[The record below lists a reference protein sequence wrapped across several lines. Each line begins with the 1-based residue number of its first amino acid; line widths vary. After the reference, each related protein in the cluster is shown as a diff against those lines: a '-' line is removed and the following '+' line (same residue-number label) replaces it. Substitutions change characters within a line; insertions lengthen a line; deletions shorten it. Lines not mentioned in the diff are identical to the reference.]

1 MNIKLHHALLLT
13 LALPLLGACQPSP
26 PPAPPASPSK
36 GTASA
41 DAPQTAIGRTVEKA
55 IVEAREELRS
65 KNISISD
72 GMHINVN
79 GHEFKHDD
87 NLPKAEITPQGDL
100 LIEGK
105 QVAVDAAQRKLLL
118 DYRNHII
125 AIAEA
130 GMAIGIK
137 GADLA
142 GKAVGE
148 AIGAI
153 FGGDE
158 KALEAR
164 MEAEGKKIE
173 ADAMKL
179 CAQLPPMLA
188 TQQQL
193 AAALPAFKPY
203 ANMTQEDIED
213 CGKDDHNDATRAQ
226 IRDKVRAEIR
236 KTVRESVRDSTQA
249 AVDTDSAER
258 KPTPRLPR
266 ADFHR
271 ACRARTPLQFSL
283 RRQPPPSGA
292 MDPAARECGGI
303 QQPGATPSP
312 AARSSRGRHRAPAGF
327 RHTHAWRSPR
337 LSRSR

>member
-1 MNIKLHHALLLT
+1 MNSKLHQALLLT

-26 PPAPPASPSK
+26 PPPPPASPSN
-36 GTASA
+36 SA
-41 DAPQTAIGRTVEKA
+41 ATDGPQTAIGRTVEKA
-55 IVEAREELRS
+55 IIEAREELRS

-79 GHEFKHDD
+79 GHEFKRDD

-164 MEAEGKKIE
+164 MEAEGRKIE

-188 TQQQL
+188 TQQAL

-203 ANMTQEDIED
+203 ANMTQEDIDD
-213 CGKDDHNDATRAQ
+213 CGKDDHDDATRAQ
-226 IRDKVRAEIR
+226 IREKVRAGIR
-236 KTVRESVRDSTQA
+236 ETVRKSVRGSTQA
-249 AVDTDSAER
+249 AVDADTAEAKTDAS
-258 KPTPRLPR
+258 T
-266 ADFHR
+266 
-271 ACRARTPLQFSL
+271 T
-283 RRQPPPSGA
+283 
-292 MDPAARECGGI
+292 
-303 QQPGATPSP
+303 
-312 AARSSRGRHRAPAGF
+312 SR
-327 RHTHAWRSPR
+327 
-337 LSRSR
+337 

>member
-13 LALPLLGACQPSP
+13 LALPLLGACQPPP

-36 GTASA
+36 GTATA

-55 IVEAREELRS
+55 IIEAREELRRE
-65 KNISISD
+65 NISVSD

-79 GHEFKHDD
+79 GHEFKRDD
-87 NLPKAEITPQGDL
+87 SLPKAEITPQGDL

-105 QVAVDAAQRKLLL
+105 PVVVDAAQRKLLL

-125 AIAEA
+125 AIADA

-148 AIGAI
+148 AFGAI

-213 CGKDDHNDATRAQ
+213 CGKDDHDDATRAQ

-236 KTVRESVRDSTQA
+236 KTVRESVRGGTQA
-249 AVDTDSAER
+249 AVATDSTEA
-258 KPTPRLPR
+258 KTD
-266 ADFHR
+266 AS
-271 ACRARTPLQFSL
+271 T
-283 RRQPPPSGA
+283 
-292 MDPAARECGGI
+292 
-303 QQPGATPSP
+303 T
-312 AARSSRGRHRAPAGF
+312 SR
-327 RHTHAWRSPR
+327 
-337 LSRSR
+337 

>member
-1 MNIKLHHALLLT
+1 MNTKLRHALLLT
-13 LALPLLGACQPSP
+13 LALPVLGACHPSP

-36 GTASA
+36 GAASA
-41 DAPQTAIGRTVEKA
+41 DAPQTVIGRTVEKA
-55 IVEAREELRS
+55 IVEARKELRS

-79 GHEFKHDD
+79 GHEYKHDES
-87 NLPKAEITPQGDL
+87 LPKAEITPQGDL

-105 QVAVDAAQRKLLL
+105 QVVVDAAQRKLLL

-148 AIGAI
+148 AFGAI

-164 MEAEGKKIE
+164 MEAEGRKIE

-193 AAALPAFKPY
+193 AKALPAFKPY

-213 CGKDDHNDATRAQ
+213 CGKDDHDDATRAQ

-236 KTVRESVRDSTQA
+236 ATVQKSVRGSTQV
-249 AVDTDSAER
+249 AVGADSAESE
-258 KPTPRLPR
+258 
-266 ADFHR
+266 AD
-271 ACRARTPLQFSL
+271 AST
-283 RRQPPPSGA
+283 
-292 MDPAARECGGI
+292 
-303 QQPGATPSP
+303 T
-312 AARSSRGRHRAPAGF
+312 SR
-327 RHTHAWRSPR
+327 
-337 LSRSR
+337 

>member
-1 MNIKLHHALLLT
+1 MNSKLHQALLLT

-26 PPAPPASPSK
+26 PPPPPASPSN
-36 GTASA
+36 SA
-41 DAPQTAIGRTVEKA
+41 ATDGPQTAIGRTVEKA
-55 IVEAREELRS
+55 IIEAREELRS

-79 GHEFKHDD
+79 GHEFKRED

-164 MEAEGKKIE
+164 MEAEGRKIE

-188 TQQQL
+188 TQQAL

-203 ANMTQEDIED
+203 ANMTQEDIDD
-213 CGKDDHNDATRAQ
+213 CGKDDHDDATRAQ
-226 IRDKVRAEIR
+226 IREKVRAEIR
-236 KTVRESVRDSTQA
+236 ETVRKSVRGSAQVA
-249 AVDTDSAER
+249 AGADSAEA
-258 KPTPRLPR
+258 KTD
-266 ADFHR
+266 AS
-271 ACRARTPLQFSL
+271 T
-283 RRQPPPSGA
+283 
-292 MDPAARECGGI
+292 
-303 QQPGATPSP
+303 T
-312 AARSSRGRHRAPAGF
+312 SR
-327 RHTHAWRSPR
+327 
-337 LSRSR
+337 